1 MARQILHMLTPL
13 KHMSPFD
20 VNMAADAGY
29 EIIATYTDVT
39 IEEVRGLVQDAI
51 FSRSPNDAA
60 KTGIFFAGKNAIQA
74 LDMMKIAEESFV
86 PPFEVNLF
94 ADPAGSFTTGAGMI
108 ACTEKLL
115 KTNFGT
121 GLRDKTVTI
130 FGGTGVVSFC
140 AAVLCAQEGGK
151 VSLVGYDGVKR
162 VADIAKEIKAR
173 FGVEVTPAD
182 GSDDEK
188 KLALLAD
195 TEIVLSAGPAGKQ
208 LVTAEQLATAKNL
221 LVAGD
226 VNAVPP
232 EGVAGVAAFANGEP
246 VGGNKG
252 VALGALAIGNVKY
265 QAQHRLFRKMIEH
278 GRPLTLDF
286 RDAFVEARAFVG

>member
-1 MARQILHMLTPL
+1 MARQILHMLSPL

-29 EIIATYTDVT
+29 EVISTYTDVT
-39 IEEVRGLVQDAI
+39 VDEVRGLVQDAI
-51 FSRSPNDAA
+51 FSRSPSDAA
-60 KTGIFFAGKNAIQA
+60 KTGIFFAGKNALQA
-74 LDMMKIAEESFV
+74 LDMLKIAQESFV

-115 KTNFGT
+115 RSKFGT
-121 GLRDKTVTI
+121 DLKGKNVAI

-151 VSLVGYDGVKR
+151 VHLVGYDGVKR
-162 VADIAKEIKAR
+162 VGDIAREIGAR
-173 FGVEVTPAD
+173 FGVEVIPAD
-182 GSDDEK
+182 GSDDDK
-188 KLALLAD
+188 KFALLKDA
-195 TEIVLSAGPAGKQ
+195 EIVLSAGPAGKQ
-208 LVTAEQLATAKNL
+208 LVNAEQLASAKNL

-232 EGVAGVAAFANGEP
+232 EGVAGVTAFANGEP

-278 GRPLTLDF
+278 GMPLALDF
-286 RDAFVEARAFVG
+286 RDAFVEARAFVA